1 MVLGSIVAIVGT
13 GLLTRIALD
22 TPTVQWATYMVIS
35 GVGLGLGINLP
46 YTALQVVLRYI
57 ACSNSMTSQQVLTD
71 VLVREI
77 FL

>member
-1 MVLGSIVAIVGT
+1 MVLGSIVAAVGM

-46 YTALQVVLRYI
+46 YTALQVVLR
-57 ACSNSMTSQQVLTD
+57 
-71 VLVREI
+71 
-77 FL
+77 